1 MTVWLNGALT
11 TDVIPDFDD
20 LGFSFHEGLYEV
32 IRVVGGHPLH
42 MRRHWRRLRAGAAV
56 LELHM
61 PYVDGALSSAIRSL
75 LAEEGSGDAAVRVTL
90 TRGQTPRGFLPPR
103 EGTPSVLITVSPM
116 PATPVPAAL
125 IISAVTRRNEYSPLA
140 RIKTLSTL
148 DSLLA
153 RQEAL
158 RLGADDAVLVNSQGR
173 VVQASAA
180 NLFFLFG
187 DEIVTPPPDEGA
199 LPGVRRELAL
209 ECFPVTQRPVTV
221 EEALAADDIV
231 MTTSLALRAVA
242 SLNGRPLPRAE
253 VLQRRFAQA
262 L

>member
-1 MTVWLNGALT
+1 VWFNGALT
-11 TDVIPDFDD
+11 TEVMPDFDD
-20 LGFSFHEGLYEV
+20 LGFTLHEGLYEV
-32 IRVVGGHPLH
+32 IRVAGGRPLH

-56 LELHM
+56 LELPM
-61 PYVDGALSSAIRSL
+61 PYADLALSVAVRSL
-75 LAEEGSGDAAVRVTL
+75 LAEEGGGDAAVRVTL
-90 TRGQTPRGFLPPR
+90 TRGQIPRGFLPPR
-103 EGTPSVLITVSPM
+103 EGTPSVLITASPP
-116 PATPVPAAL
+116 PAPQVPAAL

-187 DEIVTPPPDEGA
+187 DEIVTPPTDEGA
-199 LPGVRRELAL
+199 LPGIRRELAL
-209 ECFPVTQRPVTV
+209 ERFAVTQRPVTV

-231 MTTSLALRAVA
+231 MTTSLVLRAVA

-253 VLQRRFAQA
+253 VLRNRFAQA